1 MTPRAD
7 SRQTVVETAVKRRS
21 LALPSHAPPHRLL
34 LGTHPLHCRREEH
47 LVDSG
52 RQKGRVRTVM
62 RFGDMGY
69 RETVAEGMIE
79 MWESVMIADPQ
90 ADAD

>member
-1 MTPRAD
+1 
-7 SRQTVVETAVKRRS
+7 
-21 LALPSHAPPHRLL
+21 
-34 LGTHPLHCRREEH
+34 
-47 LVDSG
+47 
-52 RQKGRVRTVM
+52 M
-62 RFGDMGY
+62 RFGDMDY